1 MQDIIELNNCEYL
14 DELDVVSQTGLAKV
28 VLRNQRTLVAV
39 VEHQRG
45 SVNFGGHGD
54 GTGFCAT

>member
-14 DELDVVSQTGLAKV
+14 DELDVVSQIGLAKV
-28 VLRNQRTLVAV
+28 VLRNQRALAAL

-45 SVNFGGHGD
+45 SVNSGGHGD
-54 GTGFCAT
+54 GAGFCAT